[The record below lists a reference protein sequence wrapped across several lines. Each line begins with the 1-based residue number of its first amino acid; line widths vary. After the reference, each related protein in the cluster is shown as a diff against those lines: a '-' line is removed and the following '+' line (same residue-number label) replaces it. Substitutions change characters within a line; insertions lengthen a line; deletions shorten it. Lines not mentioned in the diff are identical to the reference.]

1 MHVDTDLSV
10 QRSYS
15 VSPNESGKNLWVSLK
30 KGNEEA
36 LTKLFCIYYTPL
48 FTYGIK
54 IIPNEEVVKDCIQE
68 LFVTLWDRRTNIN
81 QAHSVKSYLLSSLRR
96 TILRKLQ
103 KQKKQY
109 ERNKKY
115 LDDFF
120 EDSLN
125 AEQMI
130 INFEKKEQD
139 LYKLKKAIDS
149 LGKRHREAI
158 YLKFYEGLN
167 NNEIAVIMNINRQS
181 VYNYVSDGICQLQS
195 FID

>member
-1 MHVDTDLSV
+1 MHVETDFPLQSKYPISSNEAG
-10 QRSYS
+10 RS
-15 VSPNESGKNLWVSLK
+15 LWISLK

-48 FTYGIK
+48 FSYGIK
-54 IIPNEEVVKDCIQE
+54 IIPNEDVVKDCIQE

-81 QAHSVKSYLLSSLRR
+81 QAYSVKSYLLSSLRR
-96 TILRKLQ
+96 TIFRKLQ
-103 KQKKQY
+103 KQKNRY

-125 AEQMI
+125 VEQMI
-130 INFEKKEQD
+130 IHFEKKEQD
-139 LYKLKKAIDS
+139 LNKLKKAIDS

-167 NNEIAVIMNINRQS
+167 NSEIAVVMNINRQS

-195 FID
+195 FIE